1 MIGNAIVMSLAADTA
16 RPDTAERLGQLF
28 DAHHGRLYSLARRLT
43 RSTDDARDVVQDTF
57 LRAARSPQSI
67 PWGMPHEEAWLVR
80 VLINIC
86 RDGWRKQ
93 AVRSR
98 AAAVPPPVD
107 RHGAESELVAH
118 STIWRGLESLPP
130 RRRAILVLYEL
141 EGAAIPAIR
150 GFSVVLVVGAMQ
162 ATSASDNVPEA
173 ARKALADMKDFL
185 PYKRYQLLDAA
196 WMVCCGPSTSPIS
209 GRVRGPD
216 ARDFLYSIDTLGVAD
231 AKLNLRFSMRELQ
244 DAVPT
249 ARGGQQMSD
258 VARLEQQRLLYEAIK
273 ERDDA
278 DIQYRSAKK
287 KFDVGAVGSSEME
300 TASSHLRH
308 AEERV
313 LELQRGGV
321 TGPLT
326 SSAAAGGARS
336 GGGAASASGR
346 GGAVGGRNI
355 NIMDSTF
362 SIAVGET
369 VVIGTSRLNGDQALI
384 AILTAAPKPGA
395 GR

>member
-1 MIGNAIVMSLAADTA
+1 MTI
-16 RPDTAERLGQLF
+16 
-28 DAHHGRLYSLARRLT
+28 RLT
-43 RSTDDARDVVQDTF
+43 RSTIG
-57 LRAARSPQSI
+57 AA
-67 PWGMPHEEAWLVR
+67 
-80 VLINIC
+80 
-86 RDGWRKQ
+86 
-93 AVRSR
+93 
-98 AAAVPPPVD
+98 
-107 RHGAESELVAH
+107 
-118 STIWRGLESLPP
+118 
-130 RRRAILVLYEL
+130 LVLL
-141 EGAAIPAIR
+141 PALLPAPLAAQAQKVEARVQTSTTTVNHRGQALPAIR

-162 ATSASDNVPEA
+162 AASASDNVPEA

-216 ARDFLYSIDTLGVAD
+216 ARDFLYTIDTLGVAD

-244 DAVPT
+244 DTLAPA

-258 VARLEQQRLLYEAIK
+258 VARLEQQRQLYEATK

-287 KFDVGAVGSSEME
+287 KFDVGALGSTEME
-300 TASSHLRH
+300 TAASHLRH

-313 LELQRGGV
+313 QELQRFGG
-321 TGPLT
+321 
-326 SSAAAGGARS
+326 GGAS
-336 GGGAASASGR
+336 GGGFGGVAATATAGGTRGGGASAS
-346 GGAVGGRNI
+346 ANAGGRSSSMPARNL

-384 AILTAAPKPGA
+384 AILTAAPKPST